1 MIKSKNLSV
10 HFKDD
15 LCYLGFP
22 KFEKTGLVKVAFT
35 TRMGGVS
42 KGQFASMNV
51 STTNGDDINAVR
63 KNYEILGNA
72 VGFDFKKTV
81 LSKQTHTNNIR
92 IVTINDIGKGLIAER
107 DYDDV
112 DGLITDIQGVTLVT
126 QFADCTPLLFLD
138 PVNKVIANVHSGW
151 RGTVKEIGKRAVE
164 IMNKQFSSKP
174 ENIIAAI
181 GPCINKCCYEVDDPV
196 YSEFAKCDVFNL
208 EKVFTKKENGKFM
221 LDLVEANKEILLSA
235 GIREE
240 NIDVSDLCTHCNSH
254 IFHSHRATAGKR
266 GNLGAFITLL

>member
-1 MIKSKNLSV
+1 MLKSKNLSV
-10 HFKDD
+10 HLKDD
-15 LCYLGFP
+15 LCYIGFP
-22 KFEKTGLVKVAFT
+22 KFEKTSLVKVAFT

-51 STTNGDDINAVR
+51 STTNGDNLDDVK

-81 LSKQTHTNNIR
+81 LSRQTHTDNIR
-92 IVTINDIGKGLIAER
+92 IVKEDDIGKGLLKER

-112 DGLITDIQGVTLVT
+112 DGLITNISGVTLVT

-138 PVNKVIANVHSGW
+138 PENKVIANVHSGW
-151 RGTVKEIGKRAVE
+151 RGTVQQIGKRAVE
-164 IMNKQFSSKP
+164 IMQKEFGSKP
-174 ENIIAAI
+174 ANIIAAI

-196 YSEFAKCDVFNL
+196 YKEFAKQEVFSL

-240 NIDVSDLCTHCNSH
+240 NLDISDLCTHCSSH

-266 GNLGAFITLL
+266 GNLGAFITLI

>member
-1 MIKSKNLSV
+1 MLKSKNLSV
-10 HFKDD
+10 HLKDD
-15 LCYLGFP
+15 LCYIGFP
-22 KFEKTGLVKVAFT
+22 KFEKTSLVKVAFT

-51 STTNGDDINAVR
+51 STTNGDNLDDVK

-81 LSKQTHTNNIR
+81 LSRQTHTDNIR
-92 IVTINDIGKGLIAER
+92 IVKEDDIGKGLLKER

-112 DGLITDIQGVTLVT
+112 DGLITNISGVTLVT

-138 PVNKVIANVHSGW
+138 PENKVIANVHSGW
-151 RGTVKEIGKRAVE
+151 RGTVQQIGKRAVK
-164 IMNKQFSSKP
+164 IMQKEFGSKP
-174 ENIIAAI
+174 ANIIAAI

-196 YSEFAKCDVFNL
+196 YNEFAKREVFSL

-240 NIDVSDLCTHCNSH
+240 NLDISDLCTHCNSH

-266 GNLGAFITLL
+266 GNLGAFITLI

>member
-1 MIKSKNLSV
+1 MLKSKNLSV
-10 HFKDD
+10 HLKDD
-15 LCYLGFP
+15 LCYIGFP
-22 KFEKTGLVKVAFT
+22 KFEKTSLVKVAFT

-51 STTNGDDINAVR
+51 STTNGDNLDDVK

-81 LSKQTHTNNIR
+81 LSRQTHTDNIR
-92 IVTINDIGKGLIAER
+92 IVKEDDIGKGLIKDR
-107 DYDDV
+107 DYNDV
-112 DGLITDIQGVTLVT
+112 DGLITNISGVTLVT

-138 PVNKVIANVHSGW
+138 PENKVIANVHSGW
-151 RGTVKEIGKRAVE
+151 RGTVQQIGKRAVE
-164 IMNKQFSSKP
+164 IMQKEFGSKP

-196 YSEFAKCDVFNL
+196 YNEFAKREVFSL

-240 NIDVSDLCTHCNSH
+240 NLDISDLCTHCSSH
-254 IFHSHRATAGKR
+254 IFHSHHATAGKR
-266 GNLGAFITLL
+266 GTLGAFITLI

>member
-1 MIKSKNLSV
+1 MINSKNLSV
-10 HFKDD
+10 HFKDE

-35 TRMGGVS
+35 TRLGGVS
-42 KGQFASMNV
+42 KGQYASMNV
-51 STTNGDDINAVR
+51 STTNGDNLDDVK

-72 VGFDFKKTV
+72 VGFDYTKTV
-81 LSKQTHTNNIR
+81 LSRQTHTKNIR
-92 IVTINDIGKGLIAER
+92 IVSNADIGKGLIYER

-112 DGLITDIQGVTLVT
+112 DGLITNLQGVTLVT

-138 PVNKVIANVHSGW
+138 PINKVIANVHSGW
-151 RGTVKEIGKRAVE
+151 RGTVLEIGKCAVE
-164 IMNKQFSSKP
+164 MMKKEFSSKP

-196 YSEFAKCDVFNL
+196 YSEFAKNPVFDL
-208 EKVFTKKENGKFM
+208 DKVFTKKGNGKYM
-221 LDLVEANKEILLSA
+221 LDLVEANRQILLSA
-235 GIREE
+235 GILPE

-266 GNLGAFITLL
+266 GNLGAFITLI

>member
-51 STTNGDDINAVR
+51 STTNGDNLDDVR
-63 KNYEILGNA
+63 KNYKILGNA
-72 VGFDFKKTV
+72 VGFDYKKTV
-81 LSKQTHTNNIR
+81 LSRQTHTDNIR
-92 IVTINDIGKGLIAER
+92 IVSEDDIGKGLIKER

-112 DGLITDIQGVTLVT
+112 DGLITNIKGVTLVT
-126 QFADCTPLLFLD
+126 QFADCTPLLFFD
-138 PVNKVIANVHSGW
+138 PENKVIANVHSGW
-151 RGTVKEIGKRAVE
+151 RGTVKQIGKRAVE
-164 IMNKQFSSKP
+164 MMKCEFGCDPK
-174 ENIIAAI
+174 NIIAAI

-196 YSEFAKCDVFNL
+196 YKEFEKCEVFDL
-208 EKVFTKKENGKFM
+208 EKVFIGKENGRFM
-221 LDLVEANKEILLSA
+221 LDLVEANKEILLSS
-235 GIREE
+235 GIQEE
-240 NIDVSDLCTHCNSH
+240 NLDVSDLCTHCNSH

-266 GNLGAFITLL
+266 GNLGAFITLI

>member
-10 HFKDD
+10 HFKND

-35 TRMGGVS
+35 TRLGGVS
-42 KGQFASMNV
+42 KGQYASMNV
-51 STTNGDDINAVR
+51 STTNGDDLEDVR

-72 VGFDFKKTV
+72 VGFDYTKTV
-81 LSKQTHTNNIR
+81 LSRQTHTKNIR
-92 IVTINDIGKGLIAER
+92 IITENDIGKGLIKER
-107 DYDDV
+107 DYDTV
-112 DGLITDIQGVTLVT
+112 DGLITNIPGVTLVT

-138 PVNKVIANVHSGW
+138 PENKVVANVHSGW
-151 RGTVKEIGKRAVE
+151 RGTVQEIGKCAVE
-164 IMNKQFSSKP
+164 IMKKEFSSKP

-196 YSEFAKCDVFNL
+196 YSEFAKNPVFDLN
-208 EKVFTKKENGKFM
+208 KVFTKKENGKYM
-221 LDLVEANKEILLSA
+221 LDLVEANKEILISA
-235 GIREE
+235 GIKTE
-240 NIDVSDLCTHCNSH
+240 NLDISDLCTHCYSH

-266 GNLGAFITLL
+266 GNLGAFISLI